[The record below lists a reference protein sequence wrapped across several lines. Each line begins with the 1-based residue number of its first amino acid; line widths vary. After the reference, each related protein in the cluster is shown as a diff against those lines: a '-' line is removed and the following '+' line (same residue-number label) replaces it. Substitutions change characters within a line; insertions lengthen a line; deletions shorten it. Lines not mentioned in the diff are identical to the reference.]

1 MRKIFALPPGA
12 DFPQQL
18 VLGLRQRFAD
28 QPPEALGRV
37 TLFLNSQRMRR
48 RVSQLLTAEGAALLP
63 RLRLVTD
70 LSPEAARL
78 GVPPS
83 VPALRRRLELTQL
96 IVSLL
101 EAQPDL
107 APRAAVFD
115 LADSLATLMD
125 EMQGEGVT
133 PEQVAALDVSNHS
146 AHWSRSQA
154 FIGILAQFF
163 ASDDAPDPQARL
175 RRVIEGLPALWQIAP
190 PPGPV
195 IIAGSTGSRKTTLR
209 LMQAVA
215 ARAQPIVLTGLA
227 AMFGA
232 FFILDDPIFNGLA
245 ISLIFGILVSTVL
258 TLVAIPLL
266 YYSAYRNRVHLLK
279 PQGETL

>member
-101 EAQPDL
+101 EATAGMIPEARWFSNL
-107 APRAAVFD
+107 PRVGNIGSASVARSLGFRFEGALRLGAVAKD
-115 LADSLATLMD
+115 
-125 EMQGEGVT
+125 
-133 PEQVAALDVSNHS
+133 
-146 AHWSRSQA
+146 
-154 FIGILAQFF
+154 
-163 ASDDAPDPQARL
+163 
-175 RRVIEGLPALWQIAP
+175 
-190 PPGPV
+190 
-195 IIAGSTGSRKTTLR
+195 GSRVDEWVAGLLR
-209 LMQAVA
+209 TDDRTPVA
-215 ARAQPIVLTGLA
+215 WSVLAG
-227 AMFGA
+227 
-232 FFILDDPIFNGLA
+232 
-245 ISLIFGILVSTVL
+245 
-258 TLVAIPLL
+258 
-266 YYSAYRNRVHLLK
+266 
-279 PQGETL
+279 